1 MRVPGARRSVLLV
14 GMALVLVSGCGSN
27 SGGDDLQTIDPAAAA
42 HSPAT
47 SIAPA
52 GSVVPLGVGVEEFS
66 FDSATGILA
75 ATTIDRSTLLLIDT
89 RDTGATPRMVALGIA
104 GAGVTRG
111 RPGEVLV
118 PADNRIVRV
127 DLRSGNIE
135 KVDVDGNAR
144 SVALLADGRLAV
156 GLADGRTRLLDTA
169 TGEVESISGLAS
181 VDGLAVTGDSVTAVD
196 RRQTSITELDLSAT
210 SLGLA
215 LRAGD
220 GATNVTT
227 DHFGRILVTDT
238 RGGELLVFTADPLVL
253 RQRFPVP
260 AAPFAIAY
268 DEHAEL
274 AWVTLTGSNEVV
286 GFDLSTG
293 IPKEVKRYP
302 TVRQPNSIAVDSAT
316 GDVFVGSATGDGLQ
330 RIGGS

>member
-47 SIAPA
+47 SSAPA
-52 GSVVPLGVGVEEFS
+52 GSVVPLAGIEEIS
-66 FDSATGILA
+66 FDSASGILA
-75 ATTIDRSTLLLIDT
+75 ATTNDRTTLLLLDT
-89 RDTGATPRMVALGIA
+89 HDAAATPRKVDLGTA

-118 PADNRIVRV
+118 PADHRILRV
-127 DLRSGNIE
+127 DLRSGNVE
-135 KVDVDGNAR
+135 QVDVDGNAHA
-144 SVALLADGRLAV
+144 VALLADGRLAV
-156 GLADGRTRLLDTA
+156 GLADGRTQLIDTA
-169 TGEVESISGLAS
+169 TGDVESISGLAS
-181 VDGLAVTGDSVTAVD
+181 VDGLAVTGDSVSAVD
-196 RRQTSITELDLSAT
+196 RRQTSITELDLGAK

-220 GATNVTT
+220 GATNIST
-227 DHFGRILVTDT
+227 DRFGRILLTDT
-238 RGGELLVFTADPLVL
+238 RGGELLVYTADPLVL

-260 AAPFAIAY
+260 AAPYAIAY
-268 DEHAEL
+268 DDHAEL
-274 AWVTLTGSNEVV
+274 VWITLTGSNEVV
-286 GFDLSTG
+286 GFDLATG
-293 IPKEVKRYP
+293 IPKEVKRFP

-316 GDVFVGSATGDGLQ
+316 GDVYVGSATGDGLQ